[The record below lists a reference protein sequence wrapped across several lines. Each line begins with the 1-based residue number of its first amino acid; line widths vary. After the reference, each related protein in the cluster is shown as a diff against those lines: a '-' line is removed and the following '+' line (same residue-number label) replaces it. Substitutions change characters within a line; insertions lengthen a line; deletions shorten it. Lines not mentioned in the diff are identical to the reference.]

1 MTDRERKTKYG
12 YPADTPQKTTINYP
26 FVYRIFSRCAKGIVI
41 KLNRAKG
48 GSIRHYANFAQQ
60 AHGKYLM
67 R

>member
-1 MTDRERKTKYG
+1 MVL
-12 YPADTPQKTTINYP
+12 NYP

-41 KLNRAKG
+41 KLNIAKG